1 MKERS
6 YLEEF
11 ELMILLALVRLGDRA
26 CGIPIA
32 REIEKYRGR
41 DVSVAASTPPSNASK
56 RKTSSRRRS
65 ATPPPNAAA
74 GPSVIFR
81 LQTKGCGNCARL
93 AGF

>member
-6 YLEEF
+6 YLGEF
-11 ELMILLALVRLGDRA
+11 ELPVLLALVRLGDRVY
-26 CGIPIA
+26 GIPIA

-41 DVSVAASTPPSNASK
+41 DASLAASTPPSNASK

-65 ATPPPNAAA
+65 ATPPNAAA